1 MRRIVN
7 TAALSAATI
16 ALVLGVVGCSSPA
29 PQPEAIATPTTEPSA
44 SAEPAPSETETEE
57 AAAAVGTRENPVPVG
72 QVLAFS
78 ADSAFKVGA
87 SGPTQVAADFSV
99 LPLVIQIDWANFNAQ
114 SAAQGQPPGGPFQPW
129 ASFGVSFVTAGGT
142 SYDTMD
148 NYSVTIENQ
157 LFDIGDVYEGT
168 DAVNANVPVS
178 VPEAEIAGGVWVVE
192 NYSSGARVFI
202 APQ

>member
-1 MRRIVN
+1 MSRISRS
-7 TAALSAATI
+7 AALGSAA
-16 ALVLGVVGCSSPA
+16 ALLIIGLVGCSAPA
-29 PQPEAIATPTTEPSA
+29 PQPEAIATPTEEPSA
-44 SAEPAPSETETEE
+44 SAEPAPSETTEE
-57 AAAAVGTRENPVPVG
+57 PAAAIGTRENPVPIG
-72 QVLAFS
+72 QVLAFGPE
-78 ADSAFKVGA
+78 SAFQVGA

-114 SAAQGQPPGGPFQPW
+114 SEAQGQPPGGPFP
-129 ASFGVSFVTAGGT
+129 AYLNFGVSFVSAGGT

-148 NYSVTIENQ
+148 NYSVDIENE
-157 LFDIGDVYEGT
+157 LWEIGDVYEGT
-168 DAVNANVPVS
+168 DVVNANVPVS